1 MNVPNVL
8 SGLTNLTSQATT
20 STSSAVAAAA
30 VGKAAAVAQSVAP
43 TATAAMR
50 EILSKYDMTDITPND
65 FSKLIQQMSQKG
77 AISPKDAQELSSIR
91 VDLEN
96 AGVNSDESVNLL
108 EFYQKQIVK
117 AQAAAAQSPNS
128 GAAKANVD
136 ALVGRLNWLQKFAA
150 VSPPGTQSSSS
161 SSSGVNAVA

>member
-77 AISPKDAQELSSIR
+77 AISPKDRARVVVDPRRPGKRRRQLRRVGEPLGVLSEADRQGPSRCRSVAQFR
-91 VDLEN
+91 
-96 AGVNSDESVNLL
+96 GG
-108 EFYQKQIVK
+108 
-117 AQAAAAQSPNS
+117 QSE
-128 GAAKANVD
+128 
-136 ALVGRLNWLQKFAA
+136 R
-150 VSPPGTQSSSS
+150 
-161 SSSGVNAVA
+161 

>member
-8 SGLTNLTSQATT
+8 SGLTDLTSQVKNSAT
-20 STSSAVAAAA
+20 STVTATA
-30 VGKAAAVAQSVAP
+30 VGKAVAVAQSMAP

-77 AISPKDAQELSSIR
+77 AISQKDAQELSSIR

-108 EFYQKQIVK
+108 EFYQKQIAKV
-117 AQAAAAQSPNS
+117 QAAAAQSPNP
-128 GAAKANVD
+128 GAAKATID

-150 VSPPGTQSSSS
+150 VSPPGTQNTSST
-161 SSSGVNAVA
+161 SSGVNAVA